1 MIELEF
7 QNSVLTA
14 HLSGELDH
22 HSAAV
27 IRQKIDAKTEMLKPK
42 TLELDYGNVQFMDS
56 SGIGLIM
63 GRYRQMSLLGGNVQ
77 VTNVPPHL
85 KRIFSLSGIDSL
97 GVMK

>member
-63 GRYRQMSLLGGNVQ
+63 GRYRQMSLMGGNVQ
-77 VTNVPPHL
+77 VTNVPAHL

>member
-85 KRIFSLSGIDSL
+85 KRIFSLSGIDGL

>member
-42 TLELDYGNVQFMDS
+42 TLELDYVNVQFMDS

>member
-1 MIELEF
+1 MLELEF
-7 QNSVLTA
+7 ENSVLTA

-27 IRQKIDAKTEMLKPK
+27 IRKKIDSKTEILKPK
-42 TLELDYGNVQFMDS
+42 TLKLDYKNVQFMDS

-63 GRYRQMSLLGGNVQ
+63 GRYRQMSLIGGSVE

-85 KRIFSLSGIDSL
+85 KRMFSLSGIETL
-97 GVMK
+97 GVIK

>member
-1 MIELEF
+1 MLELEF
-7 QNSVLTA
+7 ENSVLTA

-27 IRQKIDAKTEMLKPK
+27 IRKKIDSKAEVLKPK
-42 TLELDYGNVQFMDS
+42 TLKLDYRNVQFMDS

-63 GRYRQMSLLGGNVQ
+63 GRYRQMSLLGGNVE
-77 VTNVPPHL
+77 VTNVPNHL
-85 KRIFSLSGIDSL
+85 KRMFSLSGIETL